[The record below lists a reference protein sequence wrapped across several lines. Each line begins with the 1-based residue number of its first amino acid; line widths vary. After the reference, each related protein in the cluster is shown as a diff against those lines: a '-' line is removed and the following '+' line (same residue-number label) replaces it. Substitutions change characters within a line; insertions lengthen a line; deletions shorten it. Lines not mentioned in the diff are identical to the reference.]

1 MVQVEHLLSKTQEYC
16 TYIQKNPSFREMD
29 RLFSAFLPEYFERV
43 QDRPTK
49 VDFTLFIFPGENYI
63 EPMVV
68 LHYPDVV
75 VDRIQLRDQML
86 DSFKH
91 YLANNAGS
99 LNAFRNV
106 RKVQRK
112 YRFIVRGE

>member
-1 MVQVEHLLSKTQEYC
+1 MVQVEHLLSKKQEYC
-16 TYIQKNPSFREMD
+16 TYIQKHPSFREMD
-29 RLFSAFLPEYFERV
+29 RLFSAFLTEYCERV

-49 VDFTLFIFPGENYI
+49 VDFTLFIFPGEDYI

-68 LHYPDVV
+68 FHYPEGV

-86 DSFKH
+86 DSFKR

-99 LNAFRNV
+99 LNAFR
-106 RKVQRK
+106 KIQKIQRK
-112 YRFIVRGE
+112 YRFIVREE